1 MRLSSES
8 SPPLHPSELAEAPV
22 EEKSSDSESESSE
35 PRPLSLKKRRAI
47 VAPACTP
54 YGTLAETYEVSKLLA
69 VRAGKRAREFLVRWS
84 GWGVRG
90 DTWEPEAHLPE
101 EAVAGFP
108 SIPPILVSMVLPMR
122 FPREVVARRLASSKK
137 LDRKPAYKIDLE
149 VPQLKV
155 PELGLAVLKAMA
167 EEAESDI
174 SVEYEAAYTFTTVG
188 AVGHL
193 PGAAGG
199 HRERARAAICA
210 RQQSSAQLWRPQ
222 PILTLSS

>member
-54 YGTLAETYEVSKLLA
+54 YGTLAETYEVSELLS

-101 EAVAGFP
+101 EAFFKGF
-108 SIPPILVSMVLPMR
+108 
-122 FPREVVARRLASSKK
+122 
-137 LDRKPAYKIDLE
+137 
-149 VPQLKV
+149 
-155 PELGLAVLKAMA
+155 
-167 EEAESDI
+167 
-174 SVEYEAAYTFTTVG
+174 
-188 AVGHL
+188 
-193 PGAAGG
+193 
-199 HRERARAAICA
+199 
-210 RQQSSAQLWRPQ
+210 W
-222 PILTLSS
+222 LSFIT